1 MHDLSIALGFGL
13 VTASILALSTVA
25 LSLQLSVTNVPNFA
39 HGELLTI
46 GAYGALLSYHV
57 IPNIYFQGVAA
68 ALAGAALAFILNSA
82 LLAPFAKA
90 GAKRLT
96 LFVVTIGASLVIQN
110 VLVLFFG
117 GAYVTYTLP
126 ASRLL
131 AIGPFLFTATDLA
144 VLAVAV
150 AIMLALH
157 VLLKYTKFG
166 KAQRAVADS
175 VELARV
181 SGISATQI
189 VTLTWL
195 LAGAIAGLGGF
206 VLGITVGSFAP
217 SLGNGFLFVTFAAA
231 VVGGLGKPY
240 GAMAG
245 AILIGVLMEVSAL
258 YIDAAYKQVV
268 AFAVLILFLLLKP
281 NGIFGPIRRI
291 VGE

>member
-1 MHDLSIALGFGL
+1 MHDLFIAVGFGL
-13 VTASILALSTVA
+13 VTASILALSAVA
-25 LSLQLSVTNVPNFA
+25 LSLQLSVTSVPNFA

-46 GAYGALLSYHV
+46 GAYGALVASHFT
-57 IPNIYFQGVAA
+57 PNFYAQGISAA
-68 ALAGAALAFILNSA
+68 VAGAALAWVLNTA
-82 LLAPFAKA
+82 LLVPFVRA

-110 VLVLFFG
+110 ALVLFFG
-117 GAYVTYTLP
+117 GAYVTSLVPT
-126 ASRLL
+126 SNLL
-131 AIGPFLFTATDLA
+131 SIGPFLFTATDLG
-144 VLAVAV
+144 VMGVAV

-157 VLLKYTKFG
+157 VVLKYTKFG

-175 VELARV
+175 PELARV
-181 SGISATQI
+181 SGIVAPRI

-206 VLGITVGSFAP
+206 VLGTTVGSFAP
-217 SLGNGFLFVTFAAA
+217 GLGNAFLFVTFAAA

-245 AILIGVLMEVSAL
+245 ALLIGILMEVSAL

-281 NGIFGPIRRI
+281 NGIFGPIRAI